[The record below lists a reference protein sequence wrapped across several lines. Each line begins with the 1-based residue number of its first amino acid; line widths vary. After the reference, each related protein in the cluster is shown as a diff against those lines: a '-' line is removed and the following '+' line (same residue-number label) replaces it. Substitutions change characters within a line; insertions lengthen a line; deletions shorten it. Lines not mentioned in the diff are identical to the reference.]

1 MASTFEDRLNR
12 WEVLN
17 ANLKNHLEEMPDMKA
32 KHAEFEQIISQD
44 VALAA
49 QYNQLN
55 ASVRGLIRHRR
66 ELAKQGNQIRNILVA
81 ALQHQFGPDS
91 QQLGEFGVK
100 PRIFRRKKKEEPKPP
115 TVTPA
120 PEPAAESAR

>member
-1 MASTFEDRLNR
+1 MASNLEDRLNR

-17 ANLKNHLEEMPDMKA
+17 ANFKNHLEEMPDMKA
-32 KHAEFEQIISQD
+32 KHAEFEQIIGQD
-44 VALAA
+44 TALAA

-55 ASVRGLIRHRR
+55 ASARGIIRERR
-66 ELAKQGNQIRNILVA
+66 DLARKGNQIRNILVA
-81 ALQHQFGPDS
+81 ALQHQFGPDN

-115 TVTPA
+115 TVNPA
-120 PEPAAESAR
+120 PAPTV